1 MVSNF
6 IGQVHSCPLIKL
18 KEMLQKN
25 NFKAVCY
32 GEVLW
37 DVFPSHKKIG
47 GAPLNVALRMN
58 SLGLTITMI
67 SRIGKDEDGDDIV
80 SFLKNQNVSSDSIQV
95 GEDYKTGVVNVM
107 INEKGNASYD
117 ILYPS
122 SWDKIALTQ
131 EMVEKVSE
139 SDVFIFGSLICRDE
153 VSRSTLYA
161 LLDSAKYKVLDA
173 NLRAPY
179 YTTEVLIELMS
190 KADFIKLND
199 EELWEISRKL
209 ESPFNS
215 FEQNIKY
222 IAKKTN
228 TKQVCVTKGAFGA
241 VLYYNDKFYYNSG
254 YFIKVV
260 DTVGAG
266 DSFLAT
272 LIVRLLK
279 GKSPQ
284 KSLNYACAI
293 GALVAGREGANPQ
306 LSDMEIKKYM
316 MLEEKKRKK

>member
-1 MVSNF
+1 M
-6 IGQVHSCPLIKL
+6 
-18 KEMLQKN
+18 MRKN
-25 NFKAVCY
+25 NFKAVCF

-47 GAPLNVALRMN
+47 GAPLNVALRLN
-58 SLGLTITMI
+58 SLGLATTII

-80 SFLKNQNVSSDSIQV
+80 SFLKDQKVSSDSIQV

-117 ILYPS
+117 IMYPS
-122 SWDKIALTQ
+122 SWDKITLTQ
-131 EMVEKVSE
+131 EMIEKVSE

-153 VSRSTLYA
+153 ISRSTLFA
-161 LLDSAKYKVLDA
+161 LLDKAKYKVFDA

-179 YTTEVLIELMS
+179 YTTEVLLELMS

-199 EELWEISRKL
+199 EELKKISKEL
-209 ESPFNS
+209 GSPYNS
-215 FEQNIKY
+215 FEQNMKF
-222 IAKKTN
+222 IAEKTN
-228 TKQVCVTKGAFGA
+228 TKQICVTKGEFGA

-272 LIVRLLK
+272 LTARLLK

-284 KSLNYACAI
+284 KSLNCACAI
-293 GALVAGREGANPQ
+293 GALVAGQEGANPKF
-306 LSDMEIKKYM
+306 SNTEIKKYM
-316 MLEEKKRKK
+316 MLEEK

>member
-1 MVSNF
+1 M
-6 IGQVHSCPLIKL
+6 K
-18 KEMLQKN
+18 KKN
-25 NFKAVCY
+25 NLSAVCF

-47 GAPLNVALRMN
+47 GAPLNVALRMKA
-58 SLGLTITMI
+58 LGVDSTII
-67 SRIGKDEDGDDIV
+67 SRVGLDEDGDEIL
-80 SFLKNQNVSSDSIQV
+80 SYINNQNLSSDSIQV

-107 INEKGNASYD
+107 INDKGNASYD

-122 SWDKIALTQ
+122 SWDKITLTN
-131 EMVEKVSE
+131 EMIEKVSA

-153 VSRSTLYA
+153 ISRSTLYA
-161 LLDSAKYKVLDA
+161 LLDKAKYKVFDA

-179 YTTEVLIELMS
+179 YRTEVLLELMS

-209 ESPFNS
+209 ESPYNS
-215 FEQNIKY
+215 FEQNIKF
-222 IAKKTN
+222 IAEKTN

-241 VLYYNDKFYYNSG
+241 VLYTNNKFYYNSG

-293 GALVAGREGANPQ
+293 GALVAGQEGANPKI
-306 LSDMEIKKYM
+306 SDAEIKKYM
-316 MLEEKKRKK
+316 MLK

>member
-1 MVSNF
+1 M
-6 IGQVHSCPLIKL
+6 IK
-18 KEMLQKN
+18 KN
-25 NFKAVCY
+25 DFKAVCF

-58 SLGLTITMI
+58 SLGIDTTII
-67 SRIGKDEDGDDIV
+67 SRIGKDQDGEDIL
-80 SFLKNQNVSSDSIQV
+80 SFLKNQHVSPDSIQV

-117 ILYPS
+117 IMYPS
-122 SWDKIALTQ
+122 SWDKISLTQ
-131 EMVEKVSE
+131 EMIEKVSE

-153 VSRSTLYA
+153 VSKSTLFA
-161 LLDSAKYKVLDA
+161 LLDKAKYKVMDA

-179 YTTEVLIELMS
+179 YTAEVLTELMS

-199 EELWEISRKL
+199 EELWKISKEL
-209 ESPFNS
+209 KSPYNS
-215 FEQNIKY
+215 FEQNIKF
-222 IAKKTN
+222 IAEKTN
-228 TKQVCVTKGAFGA
+228 TKQVCVTKGEFGA

-284 KSLNYACAI
+284 KSLNYACAV
-293 GALVAGREGANPQ
+293 GALVAGQEGANPK
-306 LSDMEIKKYM
+306 LSGAEIKKYM
-316 MLEEKKRKK
+316 MLE

>member
-1 MVSNF
+1 MNAKYTLS
-6 IGQVHSCPLIKL
+6 
-18 KEMLQKN
+18 
-25 NFKAVCY
+25 AVCF

-37 DVFPSHKKIG
+37 DIFPTHKKIG

-58 SLGLTITMI
+58 SLGVETTMI
-67 SRIGKDEDGDDIV
+67 SRVGADENGEDIL
-80 SFLKNQNVSSDSIQV
+80 SFLSSQEITTDLIQV
-95 GEDYKTGVVNVM
+95 TKEYKTGAVHVM

-122 SWDKIALTQ
+122 AWDKI
-131 EMVEKVSE
+131 VETEIMDKVISE
-139 SDVFIFGSLICRDE
+139 ADVFVFGSLICRDE
-153 VSRSTLYA
+153 VSRSTLYD
-161 LLDSAKYKVLDA
+161 LLEKAKYKVLDA

-179 YTTEVLIELMS
+179 YTKDVLNELML

-199 EELWEISRKL
+199 EELYEISQQL
-209 ESPFNS
+209 ESPYNS
-215 FEQNIKY
+215 FEQNIKF
-222 IAKKTN
+222 IAEKTN

-266 DSFLAT
+266 DSFLAS
-272 LIVRLLK
+272 LIIRLLR

-284 KSLNYACAI
+284 KALNYACAI
-293 GALVAGREGANPQ
+293 GALVAGQEGANPKISEKAI
-306 LSDMEIKKYM
+306 SDYMKIQKKSIKK
-316 MLEEKKRKK
+316 

>member
-1 MVSNF
+1 MD
-6 IGQVHSCPLIKL
+6 K
-18 KEMLQKN
+18 KN
-25 NFKAVCY
+25 NFKAVCF

-58 SLGLTITMI
+58 SLGIATTII
-67 SRIGKDEDGDDIV
+67 SRIGKDEEGYDIL
-80 SFLKNQNVSSDSIQV
+80 SFLKDQNVSSDSIQV

-117 ILYPS
+117 IMYPS
-122 SWDKIALTQ
+122 SWDKIMLTN
-131 EMVEKVSE
+131 EVIEKVSE

-153 VSRSTLYA
+153 ISRSTLYS
-161 LLDSAKYKVLDA
+161 LLDKAKYKVLDA

-179 YTTEVLIELMS
+179 YTTEVLVELMS

-199 EELWEISRKL
+199 EELREISRKL
-209 ESPFNS
+209 DSPYHS
-215 FEQNIKY
+215 FEQNVKF
-222 IAKKTN
+222 IAEKTN
-228 TKQVCVTKGAFGA
+228 TKQVCVTKGEFGA
-241 VLYYNDKFYYNSG
+241 VLYYNDRFYYNSG

-272 LIVRLLK
+272 LTARLLK

-293 GALVAGREGANPQ
+293 GALVAGQEGANPKIAETVIK
-306 LSDMEIKKYM
+306 DYMKIEKKDKKEKAIKK
-316 MLEEKKRKK
+316 

>member
-1 MVSNF
+1 MKTKK
-6 IGQVHSCPLIKL
+6 KL
-18 KEMLQKN
+18 S
-25 NFKAVCY
+25 AVCF

-47 GAPLNVALRMN
+47 GAPLNVALRMKA
-58 SLGLTITMI
+58 LGVDSNII
-67 SRIGKDEDGDDIV
+67 SRVGSDEDGAEIL
-80 SFLKNQNVSSDSIQV
+80 SYINNQNVSSDSIQV

-122 SWDKIALTQ
+122 SWDKITLTK
-131 EMVEKVSE
+131 EMIEKVSE

-153 VSRSTLYA
+153 ISRSTLYA
-161 LLDSAKYKVLDA
+161 LLDKAKYKVFDA

-179 YTTEVLIELMS
+179 YTTEVLLELMS

-209 ESPFNS
+209 ESPYNS
-215 FEQNIKY
+215 FEQNIKF
-222 IAKKTN
+222 IAEKTN

-241 VLYYNDKFYYNSG
+241 VLYTNDKFYYNSG

-293 GALVAGREGANPQ
+293 GALVAGQEGANPKI
-306 LSDMEIKKYM
+306 SDMEIRKYM
-316 MLEEKKRKK
+316 MLKDKKIEK

>member
-1 MVSNF
+1 M
-6 IGQVHSCPLIKL
+6 KT
-18 KEMLQKN
+18 KN
-25 NFKAVCY
+25 NLSAVCF

-37 DVFPSHKKIG
+37 DVFPTHKKIG
-47 GAPLNVALRMN
+47 GAPLNVALRMKA
-58 SLGLTITMI
+58 LGIESTII
-67 SRIGKDEDGDDIV
+67 SRVGLDEDGDEIL
-80 SFLKNQNVSSDSIQV
+80 SYINNQHVSSDSIQV

-122 SWDKIALTQ
+122 SWDKITLSN
-131 EMVEKVSE
+131 EMIEKVSA

-153 VSRSTLYA
+153 ISRATLYS
-161 LLDSAKYKVLDA
+161 LLDKAKYKVFDA

-179 YTTEVLIELMS
+179 YTMEVLNELMS

-209 ESPFNS
+209 ESPYNS
-215 FEQNIKY
+215 FEQNIKF

-241 VLYYNDKFYYNSG
+241 VLYTNDKFYYNSG

-266 DSFLAT
+266 DSFLAS
-272 LIVRLLK
+272 LIVRLLR

-293 GALVAGREGANPQ
+293 GALVAGQEGANPQ
-306 LSDMEIKKYM
+306 ITDTAIKKYM
-316 MLEEKKRKK
+316 MLEEKNKTKK

>member
-1 MVSNF
+1 MEKMIERNS
-6 IGQVHSCPLIKL
+6 I
-18 KEMLQKN
+18 
-25 NFKAVCY
+25 KAVCF

-47 GAPLNVALRMN
+47 GAPLNVALRIN
-58 SLGLTITMI
+58 SLGVDTTMI
-67 SRIGKDEDGDDIV
+67 SRIGKDQDGNDIL
-80 SFLKNQNVSSDSIQV
+80 SFLKKENISSDSIQV

-117 ILYPS
+117 IMYPS
-122 SWDKIALTQ
+122 SWDKIEPSEEILQ
-131 EMVEKVSE
+131 KVSE
-139 SDVFIFGSLICRDE
+139 SDVFVFGSLICRDE

-161 LLDSAKYKVLDA
+161 LLDKAKYKVMDA

-179 YTTEVLIELMS
+179 YTTEVLLELMS

-209 ESPFNS
+209 GSPYNS
-215 FEQNIKY
+215 FEQNIKF
-222 IAKKTN
+222 IAEQTN

-241 VLYYNDKFYYNSG
+241 VLYHNEKFYYNSG

-266 DSFLAT
+266 DSFLAS

-284 KSLNYACAI
+284 KSLNYACAV
-293 GALVAGREGANPQ
+293 GALVAGEEGANPKISKEVIADYMQ
-306 LSDMEIKKYM
+306 IDKKK
-316 MLEEKKRKK
+316 E